1 MTRSANAPNSH
12 KKAWSGVG
20 TRVAKHTLMKRISR
34 LSSFSHRAVAHA
46 FEAIV
51 LAAATA
57 GACATVACGGGTA
70 GTTNGAGAGSLDGG
84 AGTDGGGDG
93 GIPISYDGFTRLQP
107 IESCAKPLALLPGIH
122 PADANA
128 SIQQRH
134 VTVSDT
140 FAMDS
145 ADGGATDA
153 NGCRLGVLT
162 DTLVDAYGAA
172 CSNATD
178 EATCK
183 QHVACVTPPGSG
195 WLTSMCSGPCFQTK
209 EGTFYL
215 EVNGNTLSFPTDL
228 DAMLGAIDTP
238 SEAVLIANSL
248 GYLTPTG
255 CTEPFPAAYRVVGD
269 SFELLVLQAQ
279 SCGDGL
285 SQLRV
290 RIHPDGSSEVLETSV
305 IKPATMTVCAAGRRP
320 AGFAVPEPGGAARS
334 IVDYLTELAM
344 LEAASIA
351 EFATLRDELRAHGAP
366 RALVDGADRAR
377 RDEIDHAR
385 VTQRLARSFGG
396 RPGSVAVEPRPQRSI
411 EELALH
417 NAVEGCVR
425 ETFGALSAT
434 WQARHASHSEIARA
448 LARIADD
455 ETRHA
460 AFSWELA
467 AWLESRLDAPA
478 RGRVAAA
485 RAEGFA
491 ELSRGQEIA
500 PHDEVTMLAGVPD
513 VATAQHLLAQMAGL
527 FELTPPAAA
536 AA

>member
-1 MTRSANAPNSH
+1 
-12 KKAWSGVG
+12 
-20 TRVAKHTLMKRISR
+20 MKR

-51 LAAATA
+51 LAAAS
-57 GACATVACGGGTA
+57 VACGGGTTA
-70 GTTNGAGAGSLDGG
+70 EGTTNRAGGGTPDGG
-84 AGTDGGGDG
+84 TLADGGDGGGD
-93 GIPISYDGFTRLQP
+93 PLSYDGFTKVQP
-107 IESCAKPLALLPGIH
+107 TEACAKPLALLPGIH

-153 NGCRLGVLT
+153 NGCRQGVLT

-178 EATCK
+178 QATCK
-183 QHVACVTPPGSG
+183 QQIACVTPRGSG
-195 WLTSMCSGPCFQTK
+195 WLTYMCGAACLQTK

-215 EVNGNTLSFPTDL
+215 EVNGDALSFPTDL
-228 DAMLGAIDTP
+228 KAMLGTIDTP

-255 CTEPFPAAYRVVGD
+255 CTEPLPAAYRTVGD
-269 SFELLVLQAQ
+269 SFELLVLQKQ
-279 SCGDGL
+279 GCGDGL

-305 IKPATMTVCAAGRRP
+305 IKPATMTACGAGRRP
-320 AGFAVPEPGGAARS
+320 VGFAVPEPGGAARS

-366 RALVDGADRAR
+366 AALVDGADRAR

-396 RPGSVAVEPRPQRSI
+396 RPGRVAIEPHTQRSI

-448 LARIADD
+448 LTRIADD

-478 RGRVAAA
+478 RARVAAA

-491 ELSRGQEIA
+491 ELSRAQDIA

-513 VATAQHLLAQMAGL
+513 VATAKHLLAQMAGL
-527 FELTPPAAA
+527 FELAPPAAVA
-536 AA
+536 A